1 MTSCSHPCPSWM
13 GHRTAVA
20 TPWKEKGCIVWP
32 LPTHQAFPVPG
43 AGQAGKSQHLTG
55 FSQAPKESE
64 ILLGL
69 GGCKI
74 PKPSTK
80 SLQTSKAGTPTS
92 GRWSPQFSPKE
103 SWHQNSVAN
112 PLPPVPVRVW
122 GMVIQGLGNT
132 GDGRAR
138 KSDERW

>member
-1 MTSCSHPCPSWM
+1 MTSYSHPCPSWM

-32 LPTHQAFPVPG
+32 LPTRQAFPVPG

-80 SLQTSKAGTPTS
+80 SLQTSKAGTPPLGGGLPSSAPRNHGIKTQWPIPYPLYLS
-92 GRWSPQFSPKE
+92 GFGGW
-103 SWHQNSVAN
+103 
-112 PLPPVPVRVW
+112 
-122 GMVIQGLGNT
+122 
-132 GDGRAR
+132 
-138 KSDERW
+138 